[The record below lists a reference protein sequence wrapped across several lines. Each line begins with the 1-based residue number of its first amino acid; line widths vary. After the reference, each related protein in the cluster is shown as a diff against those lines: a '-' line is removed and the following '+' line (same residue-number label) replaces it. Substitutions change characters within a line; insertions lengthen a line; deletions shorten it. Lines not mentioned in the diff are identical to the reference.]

1 MKKLTLSALALVL
14 AGCASQPPA
23 APAASPVADV
33 AQFDNL
39 RLCQASADMMPLM
52 AVNPSSHPEY
62 KKNWL
67 KNQALDK
74 EIARRKLNCSRVRA
88 ASVAHAAPVP
98 LSPRQKQ
105 IRLSAVCNDTAARSQ
120 FANPA
125 AIVEA
130 CQQAARHTP
139 ARCKQDLASFTRKSR
154 TLTGIVRA
162 EYIEIQNA
170 VRTGCNLR
178 VN

>member
-1 MKKLTLSALALVL
+1 MKKLTLSAVVLVL
-14 AGCASQPPA
+14 AGCASQPLA
-23 APAASPVADV
+23 TSAASPVADV

-39 RLCQASADMMPLM
+39 RLCKASADMMPLM

-62 KKNWL
+62 RDNWL

-88 ASVAHAAPVP
+88 ASVAPVP
-98 LSPRQKQ
+98 ISPRQKQ
-105 IRLSAVCNDTAARSQ
+105 IRLSAVCNDMAAHSQ

-125 AIVEA
+125 VVVQM
-130 CQQAARHTP
+130 CQQAARYTP
-139 ARCKQDLASFTRKSR
+139 ARCKQDLAGFTRESR
-154 TLTGIVRA
+154 TLTGIMRA

-170 VRTGCNLR
+170 VRAGCNLR
-178 VN
+178 LN